1 MLHERLSVVV
11 TVLCLSTGIL
21 AESSLNASENFTFE
35 AVREMALHLSR
46 QPYQETP
53 SDLPVSL
60 RELDYDGYGSIQ
72 YSHNRAV
79 WNREDLPFR
88 LEFFHRG
95 YLYRDRVD
103 IHLVEDGKMLPV
115 EFEPNMF
122 QYNRGEPEDIAT
134 DLGFAGL
141 RIVAHPKRKA
151 PFEAV
156 SFLGASYFRAVP
168 LGGVYGASARGI
180 AVNTAVTDT
189 KEEFPA
195 FRKFWVIRPQSDA
208 EVLVV
213 FALLDGPSLTG
224 AYRFDINPGQKTV
237 IRVRS
242 HLYIRSPIKALGLA
256 PLTSMFLYGEDRAPG
271 PGQTDH
277 RPEVHDS
284 DGLLLHMDPGQWV
297 WRPLRNPRQNRLS
310 SFATDRQL
318 QGFGLLQRDRM
329 AAHYADSRTN
339 MEQRPSIWIEPIGQW
354 PRGRIELYELA
365 SNGEGMDN
373 IVAQYIPDGTFKKGQ
388 ELALEYRLR
397 FYSHDT
403 PLHPLARVVRTVHTS
418 MPEGK
423 LSCSIDFAGTE
434 DPADL
439 QADASKPIVTA
450 QGGEVHEVR
459 SAMQDGI
466 YRVDF
471 LVSPKDGSTLVELRA
486 SLQAGEKIVSEI
498 WSDQWNP

>member
-1 MLHERLSVVV
+1 MLHERLSVVM
-11 TVLCLSTGIL
+11 TVLCLSTGIH
-21 AESSLNASENFTFE
+21 AESSSNSPADFSFQS
-35 AVREMALHLSR
+35 VREMALHLSR
-46 QPYQETP
+46 KPYQEP
-53 SDLPVSL
+53 PPDLSRSL
-60 RELDYDGYGSIQ
+60 RELDYDGYGAIQ
-72 YSHNRAV
+72 YKHDRAV
-79 WNREDLPFR
+79 WNGEGLPFR

-103 IHLVEDGKMLPV
+103 IHLVEEGEMLPV

-122 QYNRGEPEDIAT
+122 QYNRGEPEDIAK

-141 RIVAHPKRKA
+141 RIVADPKGKA

-156 SFLGASYFRAVP
+156 SFLGASYFRSVP

-195 FRKFWVIRPQSDA
+195 FRKFWVFRPQPDA

-224 AYRFDINPGQKTV
+224 AYRFDINPGQETV

-242 HLYIRSPIKALGLA
+242 HLYVRSPIKLGLA
-256 PLTSMFLYGEDRAPG
+256 PLTSMFLYGEDRDPG
-271 PGQTDH
+271 PGQMDH

-284 DGLLLHMDPGQWV
+284 DGLLLHMDPDQWL

-310 SFATDRQL
+310 SFAAGL
-318 QGFGLLQRDRM
+318 KLHGFGLLQRDRM
-329 AAHYADSRTN
+329 TAHYADPRTD

-354 PRGRIELYELA
+354 PKGRVELYEMA

-373 IVAQYIPDGTFKKGQ
+373 IVAHYIPDGTLEKGMD
-388 ELALEYRLR
+388 LALGYRLR
-397 FYSHDT
+397 FYVHDT
-403 PLHPLARVVRTVHTS
+403 PLHQHAQVVRTLRKTL
-418 MPEGK
+418 PDGK
-423 LSCSIDFAGTE
+423 LSCSIDFASTE
-434 DPADL
+434 LLVNSLEPR
-439 QADASKPIVTA
+439 VTA
-450 QGGEVHEVR
+450 EGGEVHEVR
-459 SAMQDGI
+459 SAMQNGI
-466 YRVDF
+466 YRVNF
-471 LVSPKDGSTLVELRA
+471 LVSPKDESTVVELRA
-486 SLQAGEKIVSEI
+486 SLQAGEKMVSEI